1 MADIRPMLA
10 TILKTQRAHAETIRE
25 LGAQVHAI
33 YDYLEG
39 RDKQF
44 PEKFSNLAALVQ
56 GDLAMQ
62 LGSALMIQE
71 LEQVIRQLEGGEPL
85 NL

>member
-1 MADIRPMLA
+1 MEDIRPMLA
-10 TILKTQRAHAETIRE
+10 TILKTQRAHAHTIRD

-33 YDYLEG
+33 YDYLEE

-44 PEKFSNLAALVQ
+44 PKKFSNLETLLQ
-56 GDLAMQ
+56 GDIALQ
-62 LGSALMIQE
+62 IGNALMIEE
-71 LEQVIRQLEGGEPL
+71 LEKLIRQLEGGEPL